1 MYIDTFWS
9 NDWLTW
15 IPRIFRCASTFYTLH
30 NAHAI
35 SILMTT
41 YMHAALKL
49 NANCCSLWRHNTER
63 MSIRVR
69 AAWEEVRQGA
79 YFGLFFPREGAGTL
93 PYQCGVHTYCH
104 TQYHSTTPH
113 TGEGPRAQRQVFGH
127 STVYKLYRPT
137 PHNIALI
144 ELSAFLF
151 RAFRNCSL
159 LYRAFIFF
167 WSFFEFNRT

>member
-1 MYIDTFWS
+1 M
-9 NDWLTW
+9 
-15 IPRIFRCASTFYTLH
+15 CLH
-30 NAHAI
+30 VLHIAHAI

-113 TGEGPRAQRQVFGH
+113 TGEGPRAQRQVFGL

-144 ELSAFLF
+144 TPHCISFQGFQELCVIISSFT
-151 RAFRNCSL
+151 
-159 LYRAFIFF
+159 FF
-167 WSFFEFNRT
+167 SGHLMSSTGSN